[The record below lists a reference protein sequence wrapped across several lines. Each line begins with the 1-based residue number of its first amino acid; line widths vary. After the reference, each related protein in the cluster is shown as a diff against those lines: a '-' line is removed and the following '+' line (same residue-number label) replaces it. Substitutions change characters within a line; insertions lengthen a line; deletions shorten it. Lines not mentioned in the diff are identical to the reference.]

1 MGKQFIEVLNKAI
14 EEDEMVCRAIRNLY
28 RGAYDDKEIL
38 KHDGQRIVLFAVPVS
53 RFETDIL
60 NEIDSFIGGLR
71 AYHAALK
78 ACGIFTVEAGSFSE
92 KGRKIYSWS
101 NYREVSDDYT
111 EYRDYE
117 PIELEGYTIVDKNK
131 IERILKAWGWM

>member
-1 MGKQFIEVLNKAI
+1 MGKLFIEVLNKAI

-28 RGAYDDKEIL
+28 RGAYDEKEIL

-60 NEIDSFIGGLR
+60 NEIDSFIGGIR
-71 AYHAALK
+71 AYRAALQ
-78 ACGIFTVEAGSFSE
+78 ACGIFTVEAGVRSE
-92 KGRKIYSWS
+92 NGRKIYSWS

-111 EYRDYE
+111 EYRDFE
-117 PIELEGYTIVDKNK
+117 PIKLEGYTIVDKTK
-131 IERILKAWGWM
+131 IERILKARGWM